1 MENNLSNL
9 LFITVEDVKE
19 SKLWQPI
26 NDRKQSAYNDNLIYN
41 AILKTSLWMDILSG
55 GTIFDKINK
64 KDLFPWVKK
73 DNTGLIEYNK
83 WLSYIQSTCLLAVI
97 NWYLP
102 KGVNDLTGV
111 VHHFHKVVLH
121 IHKLMTL
128 KQMKI
133 LPEMLK
139 ML

>member
-9 LFITVEDVKE
+9 LFITVENVKE

-41 AILKTSLWMDILSG
+41 AILKTSLWMDRLSG
-55 GTIFDKINK
+55 GTISDKINK
-64 KDLFPWVKK
+64 RDLFPWVKK

-83 WLSYIQSTCLLAVI
+83 WLSYIQSACLLAVI

-102 KGVNDLTGV
+102 KGVNDLTGSA
-111 VHHFHKVVLH
+111 
-121 IHKLMTL
+121 
-128 KQMKI
+128 
-133 LPEMLK
+133 
-139 ML
+139 